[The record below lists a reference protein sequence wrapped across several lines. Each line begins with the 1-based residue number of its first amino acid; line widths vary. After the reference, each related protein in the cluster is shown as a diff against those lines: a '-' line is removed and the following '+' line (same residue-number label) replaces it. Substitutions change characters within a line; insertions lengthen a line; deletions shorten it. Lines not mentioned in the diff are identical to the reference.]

1 MTASQAPALV
11 VPPRASLPPRE
22 RLIVALD
29 LPNVSAAAAMVERL
43 GDSVSFYKIGLE
55 LVYAGGLSFARDLI
69 SSGKQVFLDLKFHDI
84 PNTVQRATEQVAGLG
99 ATYLTVHAEAPI
111 HLHRTLQAI
120 RKLGMKSGV
129 ALNPATPLTAIEY
142 VLDEADLMLLMTV
155 NPGFG
160 GQKLIDAVIPKVRA
174 LRSLLSERQLHS
186 LIQVDGGV
194 TTDNVET
201 LVAAGVDIVVAGSTV
216 FNSPDSRATIEQ
228 LRASGRLNRV

>member
-1 MTASQAPALV
+1 MDEVRNDMVMVAPSILSADFARLADELRRIDNADLV
-11 VPPRASLPPRE
+11 HVDVMDGHFVPNITIGPP
-22 RLIVALD
+22 V
-29 LPNVSAAAAMVERL
+29 VSAVRRVTDVPLDVHLMISDPDRYLEAFAAA
-43 GDSVSFYKIGLE
+43 
-55 LVYAGGLSFARDLI
+55 
-69 SSGKQVFLDLKFHDI
+69 
-84 PNTVQRATEQVAGLG
+84 G